1 MTLGG
6 ITVKGI
12 DVFTGIPVELEIENG
27 LIRRRRE
34 MRELEDDNHDVL
46 LPYLSPGWV
55 DLQVNGWMGLDYNGD
70 TLDSASFRNIC
81 MKLAAS
87 GTTRHL
93 PTIITASRDDI
104 LRRLNK
110 LRTLRADSPWLS
122 SRIPGFHVEG
132 PFISKLDGPRGAHN
146 SDFVR
151 DCSIEEF
158 EAWQDAA
165 GGLIRIV
172 TIAPESPGA
181 ADFIE
186 YVSSRNVVVS
196 LGHSAADSGLV
207 REAVAAGAT
216 MSTHLGNGLSRTI
229 PRYENPLWA
238 QLASDELT
246 ASLIADGFHLPSAFI
261 KTAFRTKGPGR
272 VVLVSDAVSPG
283 GLGAGTTEWAGI
295 KVDVSD
301 EGRISLAGTPYLAG
315 AGHLQDRGIG
325 FYMDSTGCSL
335 ADAVRA
341 CTVTPAAM
349 IGLAPES
356 VSLQEGSPADIVAF
370 RLDTEKD
377 SATRVAI
384 ETVWLDGSVYSDSQF

>member
-1 MTLGG
+1 M
-6 ITVKGI
+6 IMKGI

-27 LIRRRRE
+27 LISRRRE
-34 MRELEDDNHDVL
+34 LQEIEDIQEDNQDHK

-55 DLQVNGWMGLDYNGD
+55 DIQVNGWMGLDYNGD
-70 TLDSASFRNIC
+70 TLDADSFSRIC

-93 PTIITASRDDI
+93 PTIITASQNDI
-104 LRRLNK
+104 LRRLKTLRK
-110 LRTLRADSPWLS
+110 LRDESPWMA
-122 SRIPGFHVEG
+122 SRVPGFHVEG

-151 DCSIEEF
+151 DSSIEEF
-158 EAWQDAA
+158 EAWQEAA

-172 TIAPESPGA
+172 TLAPESPGA

-196 LGHSAADSGLV
+196 LGHSGADPGLV

-229 PRYENPLWA
+229 PRYENPLWE
-238 QLASDELT
+238 QLASDQLT
-246 ASLIADGFHLPSAFI
+246 ASIIADGFHLPPAFI
-261 KTAFRTKGPGR
+261 KTVCRTKGSGR
-272 VVLVSDAVSPG
+272 VVLISDAAPPG
-283 GLGAGTTEWAGI
+283 GLGAGTTVWAGM
-295 KVDVSD
+295 KVDVSAD
-301 EGRISLAGTPYLAG
+301 GRISLAGTPYLAG

-370 RLDTEKD
+370 RLD
-377 SATRVAI
+377 SGTRVAI